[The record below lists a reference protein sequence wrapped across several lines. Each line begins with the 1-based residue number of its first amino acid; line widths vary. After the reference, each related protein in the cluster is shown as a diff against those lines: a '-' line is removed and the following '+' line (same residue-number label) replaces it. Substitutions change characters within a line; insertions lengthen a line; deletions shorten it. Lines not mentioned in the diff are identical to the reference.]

1 MGAVVLS
8 FVVSFQIIFAS
19 LALFVWNGNSMVAHV
34 DFILSLAN
42 PFIDWYL
49 VTQFNSNNGLSPA
62 EITVEV
68 IFLTYIT
75 MRMWWRC
82 ITRNGGTTGVKALP
96 TLEHLKLVSRLIPDI
111 SQQWDQLVDIW
122 GEDASRGMCGV
133 LIFLVWP
140 FSPSVPPSHVASV
153 SWPTSVCQISIC
165 VTDTNP
171 RSIRHLQ
178 DKSSRLSSTL
188 RNHIYYHR
196 PNFSQILQLTL

>member
-1 MGAVVLS
+1 VYGTFVVGLFLSWTTISIPHYYGMGAVVLS

-96 TLEHLKLVSRLIPDI
+96 TLEHLNVVWVTRSTKLVSRLIPDI

-153 SWPTSVCQISIC
+153 S
-165 VTDTNP
+165 
-171 RSIRHLQ
+171 
-178 DKSSRLSSTL
+178 
-188 RNHIYYHR
+188 
-196 PNFSQILQLTL
+196 

>member
-19 LALFVWNGNSMVAHV
+19 LPLFVWNGNSMVAHV

-122 GEDASRGMCGV
+122 GEDASRGMCGG
-133 LIFLVWP
+133 LFLLP
-140 FSPSVPPSHVASV
+140 FHPLTLLLFLPLHQYDKSPSASQTPTPVRSVISKTNLPDYPPPFAITFITIA
-153 SWPTSVCQISIC
+153 PTS
-165 VTDTNP
+165 P
-171 RSIRHLQ
+171 RYSNSH
-178 DKSSRLSSTL
+178 SR
-188 RNHIYYHR
+188 YD
-196 PNFSQILQLTL
+196 